1 MLCVPPIP
9 SSLITLIL
17 HRVKIMK
24 PFNVEHQKL
33 MIKIYILFGE
43 DLSVAWVLYTYTH
56 THIYIHIY

>member
-1 MLCVPPIP
+1 
-9 SSLITLIL
+9 
-17 HRVKIMK
+17 MK